1 VQPLTLHQLM
11 VGALGFPKRHFM
23 AFLSGATVGA
33 VAALLVAPQSGRES
47 REQLRGYV
55 NRAGYELWQ
64 LLNEDAIG
72 SSCPQQ

>member
-1 VQPLTLHQLM
+1 M
-11 VGALGFPKRHFM
+11 VDALRCPKRHFM

-33 VAALLVAPQSGRES
+33 VAALLVAPQLSRES
-47 REQLRGYV
+47 HEHLRGYV
-55 NRAGYELWQ
+55 YRAGYELWQ

>member
-1 VQPLTLHQLM
+1 MQPFTLHQL
-11 VGALGFPKRHFM
+11 VVDELGFTKRLIM
-23 AFLSGATVGA
+23 VFLSGATVGA
-33 VAALLVAPQSGRES
+33 VAALLVAPQLSRES

-55 NRAGYELWQ
+55 YRAGYELWQ

>member
-1 VQPLTLHQLM
+1 M
-11 VGALGFPKRHFM
+11 VDALGFPRRHFM
-23 AFLSGATVGA
+23 ACLSGATVGV
-33 VAALLVAPQSGRES
+33 VAALLVAPQLSRES